1 LQLILKYHKPH
12 PQTHK
17 KGINNINTQKNTK
30 NTMFHG
36 LSMVF
41 SCFFPHM
48 FLHFR
53 AMQVAA
59 GLTPGSAHLRRPA
72 LGAFTRQRRAAPGAV
87 HRGAGGEGGEG

>member
-1 LQLILKYHKPH
+1 
-12 PQTHK
+12 
-17 KGINNINTQKNTK
+17 
-30 NTMFHG
+30 
-36 LSMVF
+36 MVF
-41 SCFFPHM
+41 PWVFPCFFPHM

-72 LGAFTRQRRAAPGAV
+72 LGAFTRRRAAPGAV